1 MEEMNQ
7 AAMYLGI
14 DWGGTKI
21 EIAALD
27 DAGNEHLRRRIAT
40 PRDDYGASVKV
51 TADLVHEA
59 EQELGRICPVGIGIP
74 GSVSPTTGLIQN
86 ANSDWLI
93 GRPLAEDLEL
103 AMDRKLRLENDA
115 NCLAL
120 SEARDGAAV
129 GAGVVFAIILG
140 TGCGAGLVI
149 DGKLLTGRHRIAGEW
164 GHNPLPAPGPDE
176 LPGPLCYCGR
186 TGCLETWISGTGF
199 AREHAESTGR
209 ELTAE
214 AIVQAMREGD
224 EAAQASYRGFLDRL
238 GRGLASIINVIDPDV
253 IVFGGGVSNISEL
266 YQDLPQYILPQLFCD
281 ALTTPIVAARHGD
294 SSGVRG
300 AAWLWQPQ

>member
-1 MEEMNQ
+1 MNQ
-7 AAMYLGI
+7 TAMYLGI

-40 PRDDYGASVKV
+40 PRGDYGASVKV

-59 EQELGRICPVGIGIP
+59 EQELGRTCTVGIGIP

-93 GRPLAEDLEL
+93 GKPLAEDLEL
-103 AMDRKLRLENDA
+103 AIGRKLRLENDA

-120 SEARDGAAV
+120 SEARDGAAA
-129 GAGVVFAIILG
+129 GAAVVFAIILG

-164 GHNPLPAPGPDE
+164 GHNPLPASGPDE
-176 LPGPLCYCGR
+176 SPGPPCYCGR

-199 AREHAESTGR
+199 AREHTESTGR
-209 ELTAE
+209 QLTAK

-238 GRGLASIINVIDPDV
+238 GRGLASIINVIDPDI

-281 ALTTPIVAARHGD
+281 VLTTPIVAARHGD

>member
-40 PRDDYGASVKV
+40 PRDDYGASIKV
-51 TADLVHEA
+51 TADLVHKA
-59 EQELGRICPVGIGIP
+59 EQELGRTCPVGIGIP

-103 AMDRKLRLENDA
+103 AMDRKLLLENDA

-120 SEARDGAAV
+120 SEARDGAAT
-129 GAGVVFAIILG
+129 GAGAWPALSMSSILMSSSSA
-140 TGCGAGLVI
+140 GAC
-149 DGKLLTGRHRIAGEW
+149 RISTNSTRTFPNIYC
-164 GHNPLPAPGPDE
+164 HN
-176 LPGPLCYCGR
+176 C
-186 TGCLETWISGTGF
+186 S
-199 AREHAESTGR
+199 
-209 ELTAE
+209 
-214 AIVQAMREGD
+214 AMRSPPPSLRPGTATP
-224 EAAQASYRGFLDRL
+224 AACAVPLGYGSRNSYSRT
-238 GRGLASIINVIDPDV
+238 
-253 IVFGGGVSNISEL
+253 
-266 YQDLPQYILPQLFCD
+266 C
-281 ALTTPIVAARHGD
+281 
-294 SSGVRG
+294 
-300 AAWLWQPQ
+300 

>member
-59 EQELGRICPVGIGIP
+59 EQELDRICPVGIGIP

-164 GHNPLPAPGPDE
+164 GHNHLPAPRPDE
-176 LPGPLCYCGR
+176 LPGPPCYCGR

-224 EAAQASYRGFLDRL
+224 EAAQASYRGFLNRL

-300 AAWLWQPQ
+300 AAWLWQP

>member
-1 MEEMNQ
+1 MNQ
-7 AAMYLGI
+7 AAMYMGI

-40 PRDDYGASVKV
+40 PRGDYGASVKV

-59 EQELGRICPVGIGIP
+59 EQELGRTCTVGIGIP

-93 GRPLAEDLEL
+93 GKPLAEDLEL
-103 AMDRKLRLENDA
+103 AIGRKLRLENDA

-120 SEARDGAAV
+120 SEARDGAAA
-129 GAGVVFAIILG
+129 GAAVVFAIILG

-164 GHNPLPAPGPDE
+164 GHNPLPASGPDE
-176 LPGPLCYCGR
+176 SPGPPCYCGR

-199 AREHAESTGR
+199 AREHTESTGR
-209 ELTAE
+209 QLTAK

-238 GRGLASIINVIDPDV
+238 GRGLASIINVIDPDI

-281 ALTTPIVAARHGD
+281 VLTTPIVAARHGD

>member
-1 MEEMNQ
+1 MNQ
-7 AAMYLGI
+7 TAMYLGI

-40 PRDDYGASVKV
+40 PRGDYGASVKV

-59 EQELGRICPVGIGIP
+59 EQELGRTCTVGIGIP

-93 GRPLAEDLEL
+93 GKPLAEDLEL
-103 AMDRKLRLENDA
+103 AIGRKLRLENDA

-120 SEARDGAAV
+120 SEARDGAAA
-129 GAGVVFAIILG
+129 GAAVVFAIILG

-164 GHNPLPAPGPDE
+164 GHNPLPASGPDE
-176 LPGPLCYCGR
+176 SPGPPCYCGR

-199 AREHAESTGR
+199 AREHTESTGR
-209 ELTAE
+209 QLTAK

-238 GRGLASIINVIDPDV
+238 GRGLASIINVIDPDI

-281 ALTTPIVAARHGD
+281 VLTTPIVAARHGD

-300 AAWLWQPQ
+300 AAWLWQP

>member
-1 MEEMNQ
+1 MNQ

-40 PRDDYGASVKV
+40 PRDDYGASVMV

-59 EQELGRICPVGIGIP
+59 EQELGRTCTVGIGIP

-86 ANSDWLI
+86 ANSDWLN
-93 GRPLAEDLEL
+93 GMPLAEDLEL

-120 SEARDGAAV
+120 SEARDGAAA
-129 GAGVVFAIILG
+129 GAAVVFAIILG

-164 GHNPLPAPGPDE
+164 GHNPLPASGPDE
-176 LPGPLCYCGR
+176 SPGPPCYCGR

-199 AREHAESTGR
+199 AREHTESTGR
-209 ELTAE
+209 RLTAK

-224 EAAQASYRGFLDRL
+224 EAAQASYRAFLDRL
-238 GRGLASIINVIDPDV
+238 GRGLASIINVIDPDI

-281 ALTTPIVAARHGD
+281 VLTTPIVAARHGD

>member
-1 MEEMNQ
+1 
-7 AAMYLGI
+7 
-14 DWGGTKI
+14 
-21 EIAALD
+21 
-27 DAGNEHLRRRIAT
+27 
-40 PRDDYGASVKV
+40 
-51 TADLVHEA
+51 
-59 EQELGRICPVGIGIP
+59 
-74 GSVSPTTGLIQN
+74 
-86 ANSDWLI
+86 
-93 GRPLAEDLEL
+93 
-103 AMDRKLRLENDA
+103 MDKKLRLENDA

-120 SEARDGAAV
+120 SEARDGAAA

-164 GHNPLPAPGPDE
+164 GHNPLPASGPDE
-176 LPGPLCYCGR
+176 SPGPPCYCGR
-186 TGCLETWISGTGF
+186 SGCLETWISGTGF
-199 AREHAESTGR
+199 AREHTESTGR
-209 ELTAE
+209 QLTAK

-238 GRGLASIINVIDPDV
+238 GRGLASIINVIDPDI
-253 IVFGGGVSNISEL
+253 IVCGGGVSNISEL

-281 ALTTPIVAARHGD
+281 VLTTPIVAARHGD

>member
-40 PRDDYGASVKV
+40 PRNDYGASVKV

-120 SEARDGAAV
+120 SEARDWPALSMSSIPMSSSSAGACRISANSTKTFPNIYCHNCSVMLSPPPSLRPGTATPAACAV
-129 GAGVVFAIILG
+129 PPGYGSRNGNSRTFGWRII
-140 TGCGAGLVI
+140 
-149 DGKLLTGRHRIAGEW
+149 
-164 GHNPLPAPGPDE
+164 
-176 LPGPLCYCGR
+176 
-186 TGCLETWISGTGF
+186 
-199 AREHAESTGR
+199 ESFK
-209 ELTAE
+209 E
-214 AIVQAMREGD
+214 
-224 EAAQASYRGFLDRL
+224 
-238 GRGLASIINVIDPDV
+238 
-253 IVFGGGVSNISEL
+253 SNS
-266 YQDLPQYILPQLFCD
+266 
-281 ALTTPIVAARHGD
+281 
-294 SSGVRG
+294 
-300 AAWLWQPQ
+300 

>member
-1 MEEMNQ
+1 MNQ

-40 PRDDYGASVKV
+40 PRGDYGASVKV
-51 TADLVHEA
+51 TANLVHEA
-59 EQELGRICPVGIGIP
+59 EQELGRTCTVGIGIP

-93 GRPLAEDLEL
+93 GKPLAEDLEL
-103 AMDRKLRLENDA
+103 AIGRKLRLENDA

-120 SEARDGAAV
+120 SEARDGAAA
-129 GAGVVFAIILG
+129 GAAVVFAIILG

-164 GHNPLPAPGPDE
+164 GHNPLPASGPDE
-176 LPGPLCYCGR
+176 SPGPPCYCGR

-199 AREHAESTGR
+199 AREHTESTGR
-209 ELTAE
+209 QLTAK

-238 GRGLASIINVIDPDV
+238 GRGLASIINVIDPDI

-281 ALTTPIVAARHGD
+281 VLTTPIVAARHGD